1 MARFNRIL
9 PCNFT
14 RAREL
19 AFSTLHATH
28 IAMNRRQI
36 GRRNY
41 WTPSFTRFVP
51 RSVACWPGNARF
63 SFVQEIKGT
72 RHHYVRVELVP
83 DELESSLEYPLLL
96 AVVEFH
102 LRNNIPRISF
112 VEIHS
117 PLLEPVHYCES
128 FATTDCFCVCGKR
141 VTKCTVSLEWNGI
154 FGIEDC
160 AGSKFIV
167 TTIFKFDNGVAR
179 MCGSLSSWKI
189 YMLFS
194 SRYL

>member
-1 MARFNRIL
+1 MQFYSSS
-9 PCNFT
+9 
-14 RAREL
+14 RASL
-19 AFSTLHATH
+19 FH
-28 IAMNRRQI
+28 IARDAHCNESATNRPPELLDPFVYPLRSTI
-36 GRRNY
+36 GRV
-41 WTPSFTRFVP
+41 WP
-51 RSVACWPGNARF
+51 WPGNARF